1 IRLLF
6 VCRGNA
12 LTGDVDRK
20 KLEDRVNTEQPT
32 QIVDKGYAKIASPIM
47 PYPPFLNS
55 RRDRVHRQIPH
66 DHDEGRD
73 YGHPPELIGAKFVS
87 KDANENMR
95 ERPGQV
101 AASKIRGG
109 NEQRHKKKL
118 GAERLRVVVVSKWKA
133 R

>member
-1 IRLLF
+1 SHVCGHSLIPVPSICRIRLLF
-6 VCRGNA
+6 LCRGNA

-32 QIVDKGYAKIASPIM
+32 QIVDKGYAKIASPVM
-47 PYPPFLNS
+47 PYPLLLNS

-73 YGHPPELIGAKFVS
+73 QGHTRQICSARSLFPKTPTKTC
-87 KDANENMR
+87 
-95 ERPGQV
+95 
-101 AASKIRGG
+101 ASD
-109 NEQRHKKKL
+109 Q
-118 GAERLRVVVVSKWKA
+118 A